1 MKRATNSQENSPP
14 ARLEC
19 PGCGSSSFT
28 AGPDDSLVCNYCH
41 AAYVLPGYT
50 CDECGT
56 VYDPGARY
64 CPSCGADL
72 VRECP
77 ACGADNPPSTH
88 RCQACGQELD
98 MLEALFARATGTTA
112 DWLQQQRDAAPAIK
126 AQEEAASQTR
136 LAKMWAAEE
145 RRREELA
152 RAQTERDRQQKII
165 VTITI
170 AIVALLVIAA
180 IIVVAITTSGA
191 PSPHFLF

>member
-1 MKRATNSQENSPP
+1 
-14 ARLEC
+14 
-19 PGCGSSSFT
+19 
-28 AGPDDSLVCNYCH
+28 
-41 AAYVLPGYT
+41 
-50 CDECGT
+50 
-56 VYDPGARY
+56 
-64 CPSCGADL
+64 
-72 VRECP
+72 
-77 ACGADNPPSTH
+77 
-88 RCQACGQELD
+88 